1 MYVHGWIKRQPNYI
15 DRERIKMN
23 TFVLDSENGITVYS
37 AGDQPTEADG
47 AQRFKTVDELW
58 QLAEGW
64 PATRLVEIW
73 NSIPGLPP
81 VKKFTDRATAI
92 TRIWK
97 AIQSLDGGAGQ
108 QGADV
113 APEASSPG
121 KTGARSKKGTRAK
134 VPAKAG
140 KSERKPKEAGTMREG
155 SKSAKVLG
163 LLRQPKGATLKEL
176 MKATGWQPHS
186 VRGFLSGAVGKKMG
200 LTVESSKRA
209 DGDRAYKI
217 DR

>member
-1 MYVHGWIKRQPNYI
+1 
-15 DRERIKMN
+15 MN
-23 TFVLDSENGITVYS
+23 TFVLDSENSITVFS
-37 AGDQPTEADG
+37 AGEQPPG
-47 AQRFKTVDELW
+47 AEGSERFQNVNELR

-64 PATRLVEIW
+64 PASRLVEIW

-113 APEASSPG
+113 GPEAPSPG

-134 VPAKAG
+134 APAKAG
-140 KSERKPKEAGTMREG
+140 KSTRKAKEAGAVREG
-155 SKSAKVLG
+155 SKTAKVLG

-186 VRGFLSGAVGKKMG
+186 VRGFLSGAVSKKMG
-200 LTVESSKRA
+200 LKVESVKRD
-209 DGDRAYKI
+209 DGDRLYKI
-217 DR
+217 VR